1 MDKVFH
7 SRIAIG
13 QYLGALLIVFN
24 ILLCVRMNYLLLI
37 ILSLLFLAFIL
48 DRLFFTRYTITSDGR
63 LIISYGHFSKSK
75 ELRCEEIIAIEPGS
89 SMKFGKFAVMRFV
102 IVRYGFGGKFELLLP
117 KDERNFIKA
126 LSDAC
131 LSFN

>member
-1 MDKVFH
+1 MKV
-7 SRIAIG
+7 
-13 QYLGALLIVFN
+13 
-24 ILLCVRMNYLLLI
+24 
-37 ILSLLFLAFIL
+37 
-48 DRLFFTRYTITSDGR
+48 
-63 LIISYGHFSKSK
+63 
-75 ELRCEEIIAIEPGS
+75 
-89 SMKFGKFAVMRFV
+89 GKFAVMRFV

>member
-24 ILLCVRMNYLLLI
+24 ILLCIRMNYLLLI
-37 ILSLLFLAFIL
+37 ILSLLYLAFIL

-75 ELRCEEIIAIEPGS
+75 ELRCEEIITIEPGT
-89 SMKFGKFAVMRFV
+89 SMKFGKFAIMRFV
-102 IVRYGFGGKFELLLP
+102 IVRYGLRDKFELLLP
-117 KDERNFIKA
+117 KDEKKFIKS

-131 LSFN
+131 RSFN